1 MSSRREFIG
10 AGIAGLA
17 AAAAGTVLRPAAA
30 GRRLRILVLGGTGF
44 LGPHTVR
51 AALANGHEVTL
62 FNRGR
67 TNPGLFPDLEK
78 LKGDRDGDLE
88 ALKGRTWDAVI
99 DTSGYV
105 PRIVGLSV
113 ERLRD
118 SADRYLFVSTLSVYA
133 SLATP
138 GIDETAAVGRLDDPK
153 TETIDG
159 ETYGPLKALCEEVVN
174 RGFPDRATVIRP
186 GLIVGP
192 GDPTDR
198 FTYWPVRVSAG
209 GDVLAPGD
217 GLDPVQVIDARDLG
231 KWMVACLETQVAGV
245 YNANSPR
252 GVMDMKGLLETC
264 RMVSGS
270 DARFVWASRQFLE
283 ARGVQAFSDMPVWV
297 PRASEFAA
305 AADADVS
312 RAEAAGL
319 TVRSMRSTVAD
330 TLAWFRE
337 SRGPEAKLRAGLT
350 PARQKALL
358 AAWAANEKR

>member
-1 MSSRREFIG
+1 MTSRREFIS
-10 AGIAGLA
+10 AGVAGLA
-17 AAAAGTVLRPAAA
+17 AALVASAPRAAA
-30 GRRLRILVLGGTGF
+30 SGRRLKILVLGGTGF

-88 ALKGRTWDAVI
+88 ALKGRRWDAVI

-113 ERLRD
+113 DRLRD
-118 SADRYLFVSTLSVYA
+118 SVDRYLFVSTISVYA

-138 GIDETAAVGRLDDPK
+138 GIDETAPVGRLDDPE

-159 ETYGPLKALCEEVVN
+159 ETYGPLKALCEAVVT
-174 RGFPDRATVIRP
+174 RGFGERATVIRP

-198 FTYWPVRVSAG
+198 FTYWPVRVAAG

-231 KWMVACLETQVAGV
+231 RWMVTCLEAQVAGV

-252 GVMDMKGLLETC
+252 GAMDMKRLLETC
-264 RMVSGS
+264 RTVSGS
-270 DARFVWASRQFLE
+270 DARFVWATRQFLE
-283 ARGVQAFSDMPVWV
+283 ARGVQAWLDMPVWV
-297 PRASEFAA
+297 PRGSEFAA
-305 AADADVS
+305 AADADV
-312 RAEAAGL
+312 RKAEAAGL
-319 TVRSMRSTVAD
+319 SVRSMRSTVAD

-337 SRGPEAKLRAGLT
+337 SRGPDAELKTGLT

-358 AAWAANEKR
+358 TAWAANEKR

>member
-1 MSSRREFIG
+1 MSSRREFIA
-10 AGIAGLA
+10 AGICGLTA
-17 AAAAGTVLRPAAA
+17 AVVGPALRPAAA
-30 GRRLRILVLGGTGF
+30 GRHLKILVLGGTGF

-51 AALANGHEVTL
+51 AALGDGHEVTL

-88 ALKGRTWDAVI
+88 SLKGRRWDAVI

-113 ERLRD
+113 DFLRE
-118 SADRYLFVSTLSVYA
+118 SVDRYLFVSTISVYA

-138 GIDETAAVGRLDDPK
+138 GIDETAPVGRLDDPSI
-153 TETIDG
+153 ETIDG
-159 ETYGPLKALCEEVVN
+159 ETYGPLKALCEEVVT
-174 RGFPDRATVIRP
+174 RGFGDRAAVIRP

-198 FTYWPVRVSAG
+198 FTYWPVRVAAG

-231 KWMVACLETQVAGV
+231 KWMVTCLETQVSGV

-252 GVMDMKGLLETC
+252 GSTDMRRLLETC
-264 RMVSGS
+264 RTVSGS

-283 ARGVQAFSDMPVWV
+283 ARGVQAWSDMPVWV
-297 PRASEFAA
+297 PRESEFAA
-305 AADADVS
+305 AADTDVS

-337 SRGPEAKLRAGLT
+337 SRGPEAELRTGLT